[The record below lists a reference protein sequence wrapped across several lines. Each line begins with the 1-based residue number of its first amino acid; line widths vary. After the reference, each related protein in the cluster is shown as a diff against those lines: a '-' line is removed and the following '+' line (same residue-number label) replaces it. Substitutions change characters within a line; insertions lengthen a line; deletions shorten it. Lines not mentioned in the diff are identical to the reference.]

1 MNHQIPQSLG
11 VAISWT
17 SLSDT
22 LPLVN
27 SHPAPLA
34 SLLLFKLVKH
44 IATSGPLHRLFPLAT
59 MLFSLIFAQ
68 PMTLL
73 PPGFCSVVV
82 LPERLPCA
90 LFKILPPTPSS
101 PSHFYPQSL
110 SLPVNFLLTF
120 LVSWFLPVE
129 CMCSIRASSL
139 PYRQP
144 WKGPE
149 TQRVLSKY
157 VWNKF
162 MRQSSAR
169 RFSRNSCLRRSRG
182 LGPEGPGVAGGEA
195 SGRACAAKGPREGS
209 VRMRGGGEASGE
221 GAGGAPRRPGVT
233 D

>member
-1 MNHQIPQSLG
+1 
-11 VAISWT
+11 
-17 SLSDT
+17 
-22 LPLVN
+22 
-27 SHPAPLA
+27 
-34 SLLLFKLVKH
+34 
-44 IATSGPLHRLFPLAT
+44 
-59 MLFSLIFAQ
+59 
-68 PMTLL
+68 MTLL

-82 LPERLPCA
+82 LSERLPCT

-110 SLPVNFLLTF
+110 SLPVNFLLMF
-120 LVSWFLPVE
+120 LVFWLLPVE

-139 PYRQP
+139 LYRQP

-169 RFSRNSCLRRSRG
+169 RFSRNSSPRRSHG

-195 SGRACAAKGPREGS
+195 SGRACAAKGPRA
-209 VRMRGGGEASGE
+209 RGQSEC
-221 GAGGAPRRPGVT
+221 GAGVKHLEKGLGEHHVAQG
-233 D
+233 